1 VLSAARIFQAKILA
15 QKNVPGKKKRHWKTP
30 EEVAIQK

>member
-15 QKNVPGKKKRHWKTP
+15 QKNVPGKKNGTGKTP
-30 EEVAIQK
+30 HEVAIQK